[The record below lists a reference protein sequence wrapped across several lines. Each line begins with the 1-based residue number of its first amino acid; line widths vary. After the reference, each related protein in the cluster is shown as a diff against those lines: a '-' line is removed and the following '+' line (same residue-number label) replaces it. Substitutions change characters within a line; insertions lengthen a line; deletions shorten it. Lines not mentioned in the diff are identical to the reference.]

1 MQACAM
7 QADLTL
13 IPSTCMGVCV
23 CGGGGGGGGG
33 GRPPPSQHAATAGRV
48 LMGCLY
54 VQMGQ
59 QAFQTVGLSQGC
71 AKTMGAAAGLLCE
84 RWFVR

>member
-23 CGGGGGGGGG
+23 CGGGGGVF
-33 GRPPPSQHAATAGRV
+33 S
-48 LMGCLY
+48 M
-54 VQMGQ
+54 
-59 QAFQTVGLSQGC
+59 
-71 AKTMGAAAGLLCE
+71 LLRLDVC
-84 RWFVR
+84 